1 MSGGHLRVLRIK
13 NFRRYYF
20 AQLLSQTGTWLQFM
34 GQIWLVVV
42 VLAPGNALALGIT
55 GALQAAPVVFM
66 LFGGSLADGLD
77 RRRLIVATQLA
88 SGVLALV
95 LGLSAYSGHV
105 SLAIVWA
112 CAFGLGFVNAVDA
125 PARQGFIGELVDAEA
140 RPSAIA
146 LNSAAFQGTRA
157 VGVALAPVLVT
168 KFGGGA
174 PFVANAVSFALMA
187 LVVQSL
193 DRTQL
198 LPQPRTATARPPI
211 GEGLSAIRRSPAMAA
226 PLALLAFVA
235 VFALNFNLTIPL
247 LATVTLGGGLALA
260 SECYVASSAGAVLCS
275 VLLSVT
281 DIARERVLV
290 VAAVALAACMA
301 AAAYARNDLV
311 ALALMVP
318 LGASIVAITT
328 SVNTILQTR
337 CEGSMRGRVMS
348 VYSLIL
354 NGANLIGNPL
364 IGVVTGLSFV
374 GVPGSWLIGTFA
386 IAGGLVVY
394 RVLRPS
400 GAVSG
405 MAPEATA

>member
-1 MSGGHLRVLRIK
+1 MSGGHLRVLRLK
-13 NFRRYYF
+13 NFRRYYI
-20 AQLLSQTGTWLQFM
+20 AGLISQTGTWLQFM

-55 GALQAAPVVFM
+55 GGLQSLPVLLT

-77 RRRLIVATQLA
+77 RRRLIMATQLA
-88 SGVLALV
+88 AGVLALV
-95 LGLSAYSGHV
+95 LGLAAYSGHV
-105 SLAIVWA
+105 SLPIVWV
-112 CAFGLGFVNAVDA
+112 CALGIGLVNAVDA
-125 PARQGFIGELVDAEA
+125 PARQGFIGELVPAEA

-157 VGVALAPVLVT
+157 VGVALAPVLVQR
-168 KFGGGA
+168 FGAGA
-174 PFVANAVSFALMA
+174 PFVTNAASFVLMV
-187 LVVQSL
+187 LVIGSL

-198 LPQPRTATARPPI
+198 LPQPLQATARPPI
-211 GEGLSAIRRSPAMAA
+211 SEGLDAIRHSPAMAA

-247 LATVTLGGGLALA
+247 LATVTLAGGLTLT

-281 DIARERVLV
+281 DVARERVLV
-290 VAAVALAACMA
+290 VAAVALAVCMA
-301 AAAYARNDLV
+301 VAAQLRNAAAVLG
-311 ALALMVP
+311 LMVL

-337 CEGSMRGRVMS
+337 CEGTMRGRVMS

-354 NGANLIGNPL
+354 NGSNLIGNPL
-364 IGVVTGLSFV
+364 IGVLAGFWFV
-374 GVPGSWLIGTFA
+374 GVRGSWLIGTGA
-386 IAGGLVVY
+386 IAVGLVVY
-394 RVLRPS
+394 RAIKSAPTEAAAP
-400 GAVSG
+400 GA
-405 MAPEATA
+405 AA